1 MRDGGINLM
10 KRNICIFE
18 IKKKA
23 AGFALLLCLFL
34 TFGFLSGCGENKSC
48 GHNLW

>member
-1 MRDGGINLM
+1 M

-34 TFGFLSGCGENKSC
+34 TFGFLSGCGKKGEEKKPVPTGELSEE
-48 GHNLW
+48 